1 MGFWKNYGFTLALLA
16 GVIAGAVCGMVWGE
30 GTAMVRPVGDVFLDV
45 VFVLIVPLVAFS
57 MSSAAVKVC
66 RSGMAWRLLGTTLGV
81 FVLMSVAAAVL
92 TYVLVMVWNPFEA
105 ADPEAF
111 FAGLEAG
118 GDDGRLSLKAAVAAS
133 LLPLIGV
140 SVLAGIIIALFGERG
155 SRVAAFLDKATSLT
169 VRMMQ
174 LVMYA
179 APVCLGC
186 YFAWTVGSLGGTIL
200 GGYADAVMV
209 YVVAGLTV
217 FFLVN
222 SGWVALCGGKRMLG
236 RFWRGMVPPTLTA
249 VATASSAVCLP
260 LNMAAAKGMG
270 VRPLISDSVIPLG
283 TNIHKDG
290 STMVGVVKVVFLLSV
305 FGAAAPGWGDLFL
318 VVGVGLLVGTV
329 MGAVPTGG
337 MTGELLVCTLFGYA
351 PEMAA
356 VLMVFSTLI
365 DIPAT
370 LLNVAGNVVASVLVD
385 RLTPG
390 SDSSG
395 HGSASGSGSILASRS
410 AGTGFGATNPA
421 AAEPSSEALSC
432 PGSKDDPR

>member
-16 GVIAGAVCGMVWGE
+16 GVAVGAVCGMVWGE
-30 GTAMVRPVGDVFLDV
+30 GTAVVRPVGDLFLDV

-81 FVLMSVAAAVL
+81 FLLMSVVAALL
-92 TYVLVMVWNPFEA
+92 TYVLVMVWNPFQA
-105 ADPEAF
+105 ADPETF
-111 FAGLEAG
+111 LAGLGPEG
-118 GDDGRLSLKAAVAAS
+118 GGGGRPSLKAAVAAS

-140 SVLAGIIIALFGERG
+140 SVVAGILVALLGERG
-155 SRVAAFLDKATSLT
+155 RCVAVFLDRASALT
-169 VRMMQ
+169 VRVMQ
-174 LVMYA
+174 FVMYA

-186 YFAWTVGSLGGTIL
+186 YFAWTVGSLGSTIL
-200 GGYADAVMV
+200 GGYADAVLV
-209 YVVAGLTV
+209 YVVAGLVV

-222 SGWVALCGGKRMLG
+222 SGWVALCGGRSRVG
-236 RFWRGMVPPTLTA
+236 RYWRGIVPPSLMA
-249 VATASSAVCLP
+249 VATSSSAVCLP
-260 LNMAAAKGMG
+260 LNMAAATGMG

-305 FGAAAPGWGDLFL
+305 FGAAAPSWGDLFQ
-318 VVGVGLLVGTV
+318 VVGVALLVGTV

-356 VLMVFSTLI
+356 ILMVFSTLI

-370 LLNVAGNVVASVLVD
+370 LLNVAGNVVAAVVVD
-385 RLTPG
+385 RWTLPG
-390 SDSSG
+390 GPGVRSTG
-395 HGSASGSGSILASRS
+395 CSAR
-410 AGTGFGATNPA
+410 
-421 AAEPSSEALSC
+421 
-432 PGSKDDPR
+432 